1 MKKTICLALAVIL
14 CVGIVFGF
22 ALSVSEPAVAASNQE
37 KLEEAKKNLEAA
49 RNEIKDIKNRLAEL
63 GNNKQ
68 ELMAKKN
75 LLDEQIE
82 ATEAQIA
89 LINSALEVIEKE
101 LEEKGAEL
109 AVVQDKYDATMVKFR
124 ARARASYEAGNQS
137 YLEAI
142 LTATDLS
149 QLITKLD
156 LVEAVAE
163 YDSKLLN
170 DLSEQAKSIKVLYDE
185 IEDRKNM
192 KQSELEEQA
201 EAEADLISKK
211 SELQTTL
218 TTLMA
223 DEEELEAQE
232 QAWTEKEAAF
242 EKEIATLA
250 DSSASYYGDEFC
262 WPVPASSYVSSGFG
276 WRTYT
281 YNGKKVTG
289 FHHAIDIAAGTGT
302 KVVAAGDGTVLRAG
316 WVTTGGGKQVV
327 VDHGSRLLTYYNH
340 LSGFAVSAGA
350 KVKRGQTIAYVGMTG
365 TATGPHLDFAIMYKG
380 SYQNPSL
387 YVNPRNSKP
396 SRSIKDLVRS

>member
-201 EAEADLISKK
+201 EAEAELISKK

-232 QAWTEKEAAF
+232 QALMAMFVGTTSVSTDVATF
-242 EKEIATLA
+242 QLTPDGDISNMVIARISPLNGIV
-250 DSSASYYGDEFC
+250 DASDLSGD
-262 WPVPASSYVSSGFG
+262 PVYLDL
-276 WRTYT
+276 
-281 YNGKKVTG
+281 KVTRKG
-289 FHHAIDIAAGTGT
+289 EMPVNEKGVQLPMPKGGVPYCIPGEAQVTVSCDGEVFAERDEEMSQFG
-302 KVVAAGDGTVLRAG
+302 VVYGLAPNSFTDRKAPIYVI
-316 WVTTGGGKQVV
+316 
-327 VDHGSRLLTYYNH
+327 YNP
-340 LSGFAVSAGA
+340 
-350 KVKRGQTIAYVGMTG
+350 
-365 TATGPHLDFAIMYKG
+365 ATGAISAQG
-380 SYQNPSL
+380 PANVSE
-387 YVNPRNSKP
+387 
-396 SRSIKDLVRS
+396 

>member
-201 EAEADLISKK
+201 EAEAELISKK

-223 DEEELEAQE
+223 DEEEL
-232 QAWTEKEAAF
+232 
-242 EKEIATLA
+242 
-250 DSSASYYGDEFC
+250 
-262 WPVPASSYVSSGFG
+262 
-276 WRTYT
+276 
-281 YNGKKVTG
+281 
-289 FHHAIDIAAGTGT
+289 
-302 KVVAAGDGTVLRAG
+302 
-316 WVTTGGGKQVV
+316 
-327 VDHGSRLLTYYNH
+327 
-340 LSGFAVSAGA
+340 
-350 KVKRGQTIAYVGMTG
+350 
-365 TATGPHLDFAIMYKG
+365 
-380 SYQNPSL
+380 
-387 YVNPRNSKP
+387 
-396 SRSIKDLVRS
+396 